1 MLQSLHIIN
10 FAIIEDTVI
19 DFDQGVTVF
28 TGETG
33 AGKSILIDALAMLT
47 GRRASTDLIRTGAD
61 FFKVEGVFYAD
72 SSIIEELK
80 EEGIDSDN
88 GQIIISR
95 KLNRSGRGICTIN
108 GSFCT
113 VSSCRNWG
121 RNWCVSMSRM
131 ITWSFCPFPSV
142 KGWWTPVPLLLQ
154 KPISPIAA
162 LTRNGRN

>member
-95 KLNRSGRGICTIN
+95 KLNRSGRGI
-108 GSFCT
+108 
-113 VSSCRNWG
+113 
-121 RNWCVSMSRM
+121 
-131 ITWSFCPFPSV
+131 
-142 KGWWTPVPLLLQ
+142 
-154 KPISPIAA
+154 
-162 LTRNGRN
+162 